1 MAKKTR
7 KRWLALM
14 MALVM
19 AVGVL
24 PVSAL
29 ADGTDAE
36 ATQTDKQIV
45 DAGGTSYYL
54 ANGTAGTES
63 NYDVSVKKVLTATG
77 IENEFNVEVQ
87 VTYKNQST
95 TTVIAD
101 AAIDMIGKL
110 AADLGLELKSG
121 SAEDVDA
128 GEAEG
133 AYGGVDE

>member
-7 KRWLALM
+7 KRWLALL

-19 AVGVL
+19 AIGVL

-29 ADGTDAE
+29 ADGTDADK

-45 DAGGTSYYL
+45 NAGGTSYYL

-87 VTYKNQST
+87 VTYKN
-95 TTVIAD
+95 
-101 AAIDMIGKL
+101 
-110 AADLGLELKSG
+110 
-121 SAEDVDA
+121 
-128 GEAEG
+128 
-133 AYGGVDE
+133 